1 MGIIK
6 NELNK
11 QIQANNLR
19 TYSDT
24 TGTIL
29 EYDHITNRAKI
40 MFDSPIGEG
49 VMIRENVPITSQSGG
64 FTQCGIQ
71 IGAQCNIAF
80 SNNNIYSPVIT
91 GINNSFY
98 NDKTCSDQGACLVNE
113 KIKSIKKPDSITPMS
128 LQWLDENNKNI
139 SKYYND
145 LGQYQDIDITTKT
158 MDILTKLDKYASTE
172 QGITNLETK
181 STVKLK
187 ENGDID
193 IFVANN
199 VGIRI
204 SKSSKKIYVYG
215 ELFIN
220 GEKYEPVAKQNSNDI
235 IN

>member
-128 LQWLDENNKNI
+128 LQWLDENNKNK

-220 GEKYEPVAKQNSNDI
+220 GEKYEPVDKQNSNDI